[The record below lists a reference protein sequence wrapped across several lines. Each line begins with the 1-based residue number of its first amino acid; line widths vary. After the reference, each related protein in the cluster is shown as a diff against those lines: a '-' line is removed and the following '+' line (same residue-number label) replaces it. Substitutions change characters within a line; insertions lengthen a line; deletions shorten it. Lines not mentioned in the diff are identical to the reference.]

1 MHAHRHTHTHI
12 GRVWNMVYF
21 KFTVL
26 FKKYIELW
34 TFMWIFAENGERIL
48 QMTLGID
55 KLLCYYYLLLFY

>member
-1 MHAHRHTHTHI
+1 
-12 GRVWNMVYF
+12 MVYF